1 MVYQMTLYEIKE
13 KYKERYG
20 EDWAWAFDNSL
31 TVNDNFL
38 ARYDNDDEFYTDMI
52 NHYLPVDDVESY
64 IDERQAWIWC
74 NECSDVDYIVDG
86 FYEDFKKAITYA
98 EKYTLIVEEILKA
111 YKEHAIDNAD
121 NYLEWLWGQE

>member
-1 MVYQMTLYEIKE
+1 MVHQMTLYEIKE

-31 TVNDNFL
+31 AVNDNFL
-38 ARYDNDDEFYTDMI
+38 ARYDDDDEFYTD
-52 NHYLPVDDVESY
+52 NFHYLPVDDVEAY

-86 FYEDFKKAITYA
+86 FYEEFKKAIRYA
-98 EKYTLIVEEILKA
+98 ETYKLKREEILKA
-111 YKEHAIDNAD
+111 YKEHAVDNAD
-121 NYLEWLWGQE
+121 NYLEWLWGQK

>member
-1 MVYQMTLYEIKE
+1 MEIVSKVTLYEIKE
-13 KYKERYG
+13 KYKEIHG
-20 EDWAWAFDNSL
+20 DEWEWAFGIAL
-31 TVNDNFL
+31 TETDSPL
-38 ARYDNDDEFYTDMI
+38 TEYGDDDEFFTDSL
-52 NHYLPVDDVESY
+52 HYLPVDDVEAY

-111 YKEHAIDNAD
+111 YKEHALDNAD
-121 NYLEWLWGQE
+121 NYLEWLWG

>member
-1 MVYQMTLYEIKE
+1 MVYQMTLYEIKD
-13 KYKERYG
+13 KYKEVHG

-38 ARYDNDDEFYTDMI
+38 ARYDDDDEFYTD
-52 NHYLPVDDVESY
+52 NVHYLPVDDVEAY
-64 IDERQAWIWC
+64 VDERQAWIWC

-111 YKEHAIDNAD
+111 YKEHALDNTD
-121 NYLEWLWGQE
+121 NYLEWLWG